1 MCRAQTRVC
10 TNIVRVVV
18 VVERRSVAAG
28 CALRL
33 GGAAVALVLDPQ
45 VGEEVRVCPA
55 ENK

>member
-45 VGEEVRVCPA
+45 VGEEVRVRPA